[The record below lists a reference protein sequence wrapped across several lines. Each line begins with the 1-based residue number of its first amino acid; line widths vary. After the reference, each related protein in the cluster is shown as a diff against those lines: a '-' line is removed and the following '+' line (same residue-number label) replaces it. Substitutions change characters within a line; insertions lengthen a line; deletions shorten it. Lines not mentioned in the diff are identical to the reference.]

1 MVICS
6 LPKTQTS
13 LGVLWIY
20 LLNLTAPMKEEPSSL
35 LVTLADFP
43 DFSPTE
49 SAPPLPFRRAE
60 PGRPSFRS
68 TLSWVSVTCNRRSL
82 G

>member
-6 LPKTQTS
+6 LPETQTS

-20 LLNLTAPMKEEPSSL
+20 LLNLAAPMKEEPNGL

-43 DFSPTE
+43 DFGPTE
-49 SAPPLPFRRAE
+49 CAPPWPFRRVE
-60 PGRPSFRS
+60 PGCPSFRS
-68 TLSWVSVTCNRRSL
+68 SLSWVSVTCNRRSL